1 MPTRIAPTARRT
13 AHRCRRRK
21 AHTRSRRGNRA
32 KQTEARALC
41 SWGREAHGGRA
52 RYDIRH
58 YALALMAK
66 RRSSRQHH
74 GFVRVRDDR
83 RGGRAE
89 VAGQDLH
96 IGRTMSEDKFA
107 AVRSEEHTSELQSLM
122 RISYAVFCLTQK

>member
-1 MPTRIAPTARRT
+1 MIRRPPKSTRNAPPFPYTPLFRV
-13 AHRCRRRK
+13 
-21 AHTRSRRGNRA
+21 
-32 KQTEARALC
+32 TEARSLC

-96 IGRTMSEDKFA
+96 IGRTMSEEIGRA
-107 AVRSEEHTSELQSLM
+107 HV
-122 RISYAVFCLTQK
+122 